1 METFEIT
8 DDYIQLNQ
16 LLKVLNWVND
26 GAHANFVID
35 EGLVTVNGEQELRRR
50 NKIVAG
56 FIVEF
61 NGQSVKVEGKTK
73 STTIPE

>member
-1 METFEIT
+1 MEVFEIN

-35 EGLVTVNGEQELRRR
+35 EGLVKVNGVKELRRR

-56 FIVEF
+56 TLVEYDRK
-61 NGQSVKVEGKTK
+61 SVKVASK
-73 STTIPE
+73 I